1 MCVETV
7 EINKID
13 VVLYMSKES
22 KERHRYSNFYHCVA
36 EWLREVSYREFQK
49 HHNIDPVPPAISY
62 KAYKAGSFIKC
73 PLRWTQ
79 GAIEAMHEGA
89 ESYMISLL
97 EDANLLAIHARRITV
112 QPWDIQLVRR
122 IRGEQDWSYLGYDD

>member
-1 MCVETV
+1 M
-7 EINKID
+7 
-13 VVLYMSKES
+13 
-22 KERHRYSNFYHCVA
+22 
-36 EWLREVSYREFQK
+36 K
-49 HHNIDPVPPAISY
+49 HHDDDPEPPRISN

-79 GAIEAMHEGA
+79 GAIEAIHEGA

-97 EDANLLAIHARRITV
+97 EDANRLAIHARRITV
-112 QPWDIQLVRR
+112 QPWDIQLARR